1 MQKIGIIGAGFI
13 ARALAK
19 NLMAH
24 GYEVMLSNSRGPQ
37 SLRSAVAALRCKV
50 GTAQEAAQ
58 FGDMVAVAVPM
69 SAWRELPVDALAGKI
84 VIDIMNHYPER
95 DGSIKELE
103 QGASTTSELIASQ
116 LPGSRVVKA
125 FNAIMAN
132 DLENNPRPAGSP
144 ERRALPIAGD
154 DAEAKA
160 QVAALV
166 EEIGFDAV
174 DAGSL
179 AESWR
184 IERARPAYCVP
195 MDKPTLNS
203 TLAATTRHSW
213 VGEYSW
219 RVAGEAATPL

>member
-19 NLMAH
+19 NLLALGH
-24 GYEVMLSNSRGPQ
+24 EVMLSNSRGPQ
-37 SLRSAVAALRCKV
+37 SLRSATAALRCKV

-58 FGDMVAVAVPM
+58 FGDMVAVAIPM
-69 SAWRELPVDALAGKI
+69 SAWRELPADALAGKV

-95 DGSIKELE
+95 DGSIEELE
-103 QGASTTSELIASQ
+103 EGGLTTSQLIARQ
-116 LPGSRVVKA
+116 LPASRVVKA

-132 DLENNPRPAGSP
+132 DLERNPRPAGSP
-144 ERRALPIAGD
+144 DRRALPIAGD
-154 DAEAKA
+154 DAHAKA

-166 EEIGFDAV
+166 EQIGFDMV

-179 AESWR
+179 ADSWR
-184 IERARPAYCVP
+184 FERARPAYCVP
-195 MDKPTLNS
+195 MDKA
-203 TLAATTRHSW
+203 TLAATLDATTRASW

-219 RVAGEAATPL
+219 RVAT